1 MDTRLEKK
9 SPSVLSKLGWARVE
23 TQHKPL
29 VMDTNNNKK
38 KIAIEI
44 TVNNLLVAKH
54 EPVSE
59 IKGFFNS
66 ISMMDINVNIK
77 NPGMV
82 LEKLQNS

>member
-1 MDTRLEKK
+1 MNNKKMMKPWARLEI
-9 SPSVLSKLGWARVE
+9 R
-23 TQHKPL
+23 Q
-29 VMDTNNNKK
+29 DNNNNK

-44 TVNNLLVAKH
+44 KVNNLLVAKH

-66 ISMMDINVNIK
+66 ISMLDINVNIK